1 MNGNSALQQEW
12 VTLQN
17 NIERYEHNALWLK
30 LAALGLLLMPLQMP
44 LQAALLLIL
53 WLQEGIF
60 RTSQARLGDRVVVIE
75 RLIRAV
81 ESDVGKAC
89 QLHSEW
95 LAQRPGTFGLLRE
108 YARSA
113 LRPTV
118 AFPYPLLLLAALL
131 RG

>member
-1 MNGNSALQQEW
+1 MNGNNALQQEW

-30 LAALGLLLMPLQMP
+30 LAALLMVPLQWP
-44 LQAALLLIL
+44 LQPALLLIL
-53 WLQEGIF
+53 WLMEGIF

-75 RLIRAV
+75 QLIRAG
-81 ESDVGKAC
+81 ESDAGKAC

-95 LAQRPGTFGLLRE
+95 LAKRPGTFGLLLE

-131 RG
+131 CR

>member
-1 MNGNSALQQEW
+1 MNGNNALQQEW

-17 NIERYEHNALWLK
+17 NIERYEHSALWLK
-30 LAALGLLLMPLQMP
+30 LAALLMVPLQWP
-44 LQAALLLIL
+44 LQPALLLIL
-53 WLQEGIF
+53 WLMEGIF
-60 RTSQARLGDRVVVIE
+60 RTSQTRLGDRVVVIE
-75 RLIRAV
+75 QLIRAG

-95 LAQRPGTFGLLRE
+95 LAKRPGTFGLLLE
-108 YARSA
+108 YTRSA